1 MSKTSRSTSRQ
12 RVQSA
17 EVGGEIL
24 KALARQGPAVS
35 LSRLS
40 EALGIAPAKA
50 HRYLQSLMV
59 SGLAAQDL
67 DTGHYRLGPEALAI
81 GLAALGHIDVVGSV
95 SRLLPRL
102 RDETGHT
109 CFLAIWANRGATVV
123 KVIEAVAAVTVV
135 TQIGS
140 VLPLVSSASG
150 QVFAAFLEPNQYQ
163 REGIDEWPELE
174 RALKRKD
181 APLARRIAQ
190 VRERRLATTEG
201 QVLPGIDAIAAPVF
215 GVDGRLAAVLTVVG
229 PHRGFDSSPDGA
241 LASRLRTIAGEAS
254 AALGYAAPTPPA
266 LPPTDASAARR
277 RARSR

>member
-1 MSKTSRSTSRQ
+1 MNKSSRHSSRQ

-67 DTGHYRLGPEALAI
+67 DTGHYRLGPEALAV

-109 CFLAIWANRGATVV
+109 CFLAIWANRGVTVV
-123 KVIEAVAAVTVV
+123 RVIEAVAAITVV

-140 VLPLVSSASG
+140 VLPLIDSASG
-150 QVFAAFLEPNQYQ
+150 QVFAAFLEPKQYQ
-163 REGIDEWPELE
+163 REGIDEWPALQ
-174 RALKRKD
+174 RALRRKD
-181 APLARRIAQ
+181 SPLARRLAQ
-190 VRERRLATTEG
+190 VREYRLATTEG

-215 GVDGRLAAVLTVVG
+215 GVDGVLAAVLTVVG
-229 PHRGFDSSPDGA
+229 PHHGFDASPGGR
-241 LASRLRTIAGEAS
+241 LATRLHAIAGEAS
-254 AALGYAAPTPPA
+254 ATLGYVAPAPSPA
-266 LPPTDASAARR
+266 HPDAPAARR
-277 RARSR
+277 RARPR